1 MAWLRWHEGTV
12 NDPKFMVVSRK
23 SGQPVG
29 FVLAVWAMLLERA
42 SSADERGNIGGF
54 DCESAD
60 AVMGMPDGAAC
71 AIVQAMQDKEL
82 ISEDFVCRWAER
94 QPLRERSDEAPS
106 TERVR
111 KHRERQKENG
121 NTNLENETP
130 CNAMKHHETP
140 RGEEIRGE
148 ENKDKKTN
156 TLSATAP
163 PIAAQAHSDLPVK
176 IQGKKKTISGKRAES
191 FLRWWEAFGDKR
203 GKAEAVDAWADIPEL
218 TDSLVE
224 KIIAAAGRYAG
235 ERPTML
241 AQGRTPK
248 MAQGWIAGRR
258 WEDEPD
264 SAARAS
270 PSSQTPPSNPV
281 QDAAK
286 AEAVQKA
293 MQRVQDEAQ
302 RRAMEFLEKGRTA

>member
-42 SSADERGNIGGF
+42 SSADERGSIGGF

-71 AIVQAMQDKEL
+71 AIVQAMQDKGL

-148 ENKDKKTN
+148 EKKEN
-156 TLSATAP
+156 TKNP
-163 PIAAQAHSDLPVK
+163 PYPPTGGDECGEHDPRLAA
-176 IQGKKKTISGKRAES
+176 KTEGQRRERKPQVYSSGFEHFWQNYPRKSGKDAAWKVYQRRNGEIPKGEEMAAILARHSQAEQWQ
-191 FLRWWEAFGDKR
+191 R
-203 GKAEAVDAWADIPEL
+203 DAGQYIPL
-218 TDSLVE
+218 PATWLN
-224 KIIAAAGRYAG
+224 
-235 ERPTML
+235 
-241 AQGRTPK
+241 QGRWKDEITNGPK
-248 MAQGWIAGRR
+248 MALDPPGW
-258 WEDEPD
+258 
-264 SAARAS
+264 
-270 PSSQTPPSNPV
+270 
-281 QDAAK
+281 
-286 AEAVQKA
+286 
-293 MQRVQDEAQ
+293 
-302 RRAMEFLEKGRTA
+302 

>member
-42 SSADERGNIGGF
+42 SSADERGSIGGF

-71 AIVQAMQDKEL
+71 AIVQAMQDKGL

-121 NTNLENETP
+121 NTSLENETP
-130 CNAMKHHETP
+130 CNAMEHHETP

-148 ENKDKKTN
+148 ESKDKKTN

-163 PIAAQAHSDLPVK
+163 PIAAQANSAPPLK

-191 FLRWWEAFGDKR
+191 FQRCWEAFADKR
-203 GKAEAVDAWADIPEL
+203 GKAEAVDAWAVIPEL

-235 ERPTML
+235 ERPAMI

-258 WEDEPD
+258 WEDETECRIGVLPLPPPD
-264 SAARAS
+264 
-270 PSSQTPPSNPV
+270 PV

-286 AEAVQKA
+286 ADSVQRAVQR
-293 MQRVQDEAQ
+293 MEDEAQ
-302 RRAMEFLEKGRTA
+302 RRASEFLEKGRTA